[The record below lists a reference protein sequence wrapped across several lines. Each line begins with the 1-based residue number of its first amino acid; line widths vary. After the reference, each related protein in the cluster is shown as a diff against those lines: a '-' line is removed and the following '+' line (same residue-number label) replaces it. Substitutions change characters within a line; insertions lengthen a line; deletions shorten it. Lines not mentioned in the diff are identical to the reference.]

1 MIPLHYYN
9 TTQPFIVDI
18 LGDHFAYVP
27 SQCETML
34 HCNVA
39 SHWLGAY
46 TKWPLHIIFAV
57 LMIPLDTDWKHEWNK
72 CVSMKSLDHKKGFYD
87 NNQLGAFINPG
98 VMSRSSFLQNHVFIS
113 VSRYQSVNS
122 NITCLVFQHHS
133 ESPTRPCKV
142 ISIDPWKTV
151 VSPVLMYWRH
161 LSLALSH
168 WFVFLEREKKTD
180 PRFAEAPVPVWIMP
194 PICEFSLGQPNREA
208 PSAELTGQCSLGE
221 LNSSSSAL

>member
-1 MIPLHYYN
+1 MCPANVRRCYIVTSPLIGWVH
-9 TTQPFIVDI
+9 TQNDPCI
-18 LGDHFAYVP
+18 LYLQFWWFHWI
-27 SQCETML
+27 QTENMNEI
-34 HCNVA
+34 NVCL
-39 SHWLGAY
+39 W
-46 TKWPLHIIFAV
+46 
-57 LMIPLDTDWKHEWNK
+57 
-72 CVSMKSLDHKKGFYD
+72 SLLITKKGFYD

-98 VMSRSSFLQNHVFIS
+98 VISRSSFLQNHVFIS

-122 NITCLVFQHHS
+122 NLTCLVFQHHS